1 MDPVLI
7 VAAIGLGIF
16 ILMFLGLP
24 LKKPFK
30 WVGNGVVRIM
40 IGALA
45 LFLINL
51 FGNFIG
57 LHMPINLFTSAVTGI
72 LGIPGVLMIIAVHFL
87 VLPGTM

>member
-16 ILMFLGLP
+16 ILMFLGVP
-24 LKKPFK
+24 LKSFK
-30 WVGNGVVRIM
+30 WVGNGVVRVM

-45 LFLINL
+45 LFLINV
-51 FGNFIG
+51 FGNFMG
-57 LHMPINLFTSAVTGI
+57 LHLPINLFTSAVTGI
-72 LGIPGVLMIIAVHFL
+72 LGVPGVLMLFAVHFL